1 MSHTHI
7 LRPPFF
13 LPNSVYKKAK
23 SGKPKLNAQKTYAFS
38 DWEPFIKFPACQSFS
53 SS

>member
-13 LPNSVYKKAK
+13 LPNSVYKKTK
-23 SGKPKLNAQKTYAFS
+23 SGKQK
-38 DWEPFIKFPACQSFS
+38 S
-53 SS
+53 SSQKLMRFLTESLL

>member
-23 SGKPKLNAQKTYAFS
+23 SGKPKLNAQKLMRFLTES
-38 DWEPFIKFPACQSFS
+38 LL
-53 SS
+53 